1 MSDLLKEMISFIG
14 VEFLSGNCRE
24 TIEQEKYTVDPSE
37 KQIFP
42 DFDHV
47 TVI

>member
-1 MSDLLKEMISFIG
+1 MSDLLKEMISCIG
-14 VEFLSGNCRE
+14 VEYLSVNGVKL
-24 TIEQEKYTVDPSE
+24 IEQEKYLIDPSE
-37 KQIFP
+37 EQIFP